1 MKMCSWW
8 TPAEEMRDTL
18 PCTRETNKEAALPII
33 AIALAPSTRRAIGM
47 VAGARPHL
55 VTAVVVVRSRAG
67 EETAVV
73 AGLIVSRV
81 RRVPEESPAAVALVV
96 VVGGGGFR
104 RLARQHD
111 AASLGRDAYL
121 GDGRLP
127 HGEEQRDEAHQHQL
141 CTYVRTHATNQTV
154 LLLFRREKLILL
166 AS

>member
-1 MKMCSWW
+1 M
-8 TPAEEMRDTL
+8 
-18 PCTRETNKEAALPII
+18 PCTRETNKEAASPTHHRHRTGARVARGLMVSWLLPCT
-33 AIALAPSTRRAIGM
+33 LRRAVGM

-96 VVGGGGFR
+96 VVGGGGAFR

>member
-1 MKMCSWW
+1 MVSWL
-8 TPAEEMRDTL
+8 L
-18 PCTRETNKEAALPII
+18 PCTL
-33 AIALAPSTRRAIGM
+33 RRATIGM

-73 AGLIVSRV
+73 PGLIVSRV

-96 VVGGGGFR
+96 VGGGGGAFR

-141 CTYVRTHATNQTV
+141 CTYARTQPTKPFCYC
-154 LLLFRREKLILL
+154 LGEG
-166 AS
+166 S